1 MKYVR
6 CLMVIPLALLAL
18 LGSGRL
24 AAQPWIYQEGA
35 QYQRI
40 DPPQRVRPDTPDDRI
55 EVTEM
60 FLYACPHCYRLDP
73 KLEAWAKTRPEVV
86 FRRVPA
92 IIGPTW
98 AEQARAYYLA
108 EALGILDKAHPALF
122 RSIHEQ
128 GKQYLNEFMVTQFL
142 VSQGADPK
150 KLREIYYSQP
160 IIDRLNHARELS
172 VHYGLRGVPAVVVNG
187 KYVTAP
193 YFVRGEDEMMRVLDF
208 LVERERLSR
217 ESASEEQKKGEKS

>member
-6 CLMVIPLALLAL
+6 CLMVIPLALLTL

-40 DPPQRVRPDTPDDRI
+40 DPPQRARPDMPDDRI

-73 KLEAWAKTRPEVV
+73 KLEAWARTRPYVV
-86 FRRVPA
+86 LRRVPA

-128 GKQYLNEFMVTQFL
+128 GKQYMNEFMVSQFL

-160 IIDRLNHARELS
+160 IIDRLDHARELS
-172 VHYGLRGVPAVVVNG
+172 VRYGLRGVPAVVVNG

-193 YFVRGEDEMMRVLDF
+193 FFVRGEDEMMRVLDF
-208 LVERERLSR
+208 LVERERLAR
-217 ESASEEQKKGEKS
+217 ESAREQQKKEEKS